1 MVNTKFNPL
10 DRSTLGGR
18 ALREHVLNA
27 VFGKNTSGYCL
38 SKQKTSGKIDRAVAL
53 SFAMLA
59 AIQHGGRRV

>member
-27 VFGKNTSGYCL
+27 VFGKNTSGY
-38 SKQKTSGKIDRAVAL
+38 SPS
-53 SFAMLA
+53 
-59 AIQHGGRRV
+59 